1 MLLDNI
7 DNSKLFAEVET
18 RTMISMMRN
27 ISTNIDFEKAGK
39 IAGGIGLT
47 DINSIGADNGETE
60 NV

>member
-27 ISTNIDFEKAGK
+27 ISTNIDLEKASS
-39 IAGGIGLT
+39 IAEGVGLP
-47 DINSIGADNGETE
+47 DINSLGADNGETE